1 MSRTIVFLLV
11 LLLFFMS
18 LTACAEGASSG
29 YEQMNSD
36 LERLSADDV
45 TGAEIQVGAESINEF
60 AVNLYQEM
68 AVEKKNIF
76 FSPYSIET
84 ALTMVYAGSAG
95 ETASQMQEVLHL
107 QGDQVVLHRGMNAL
121 AQTLEKED
129 AGFIL
134 KTANSLWGDKTGDFK
149 TPFLDILA
157 LYYGAG
163 VNLVD
168 FIHAPEES
176 RTLINRWVEDET
188 DARITDLMPEGSI
201 DTLTRLVLANA
212 VYFKAQWA
220 DQFFTENT
228 KAKEFTT
235 LSGEKILIPM
245 MNRTG
250 SYRYA
255 SGENW
260 RALELPY
267 KAREL
272 SMLIILP
279 DDIAAFERSFTYA
292 TLHEIDSTLTAHS
305 IELSL
310 PRFSFEYGSSLIDF
324 LKALGMSAPF
334 SANADF
340 SGISAHQRLTVT
352 AVEHKA
358 FIAVDEEGT
367 EAAAATGV
375 GISLTSI
382 PDSPLP
388 FVIDAPFLLLIRE
401 KDSGVLLFLGRVGE
415 KSAFESK

>member
-1 MSRTIVFLLV
+1 MRRLTVVILV
-11 LLLFFMS
+11 PLLFFMN
-18 LTACAEGASSG
+18 LTACEERVSSG
-29 YEQMNSD
+29 YEHVNSE
-36 LERLSADDV
+36 LERLSAQDV
-45 TGAEIQVGAESINEF
+45 TEAEIELVADRINAF
-60 AVNLYQEM
+60 AFDLYQKM
-68 AVEKKNIF
+68 AADKKNIF

-107 QGDQVVLHRGMNAL
+107 QDDQDVLHRGMNAIT
-121 AQTLEKED
+121 QKLEEEEE
-129 AGFIL
+129 GFL
-134 KTANSLWGDKTGDFK
+134 FKTANRIWGDKTGDFK
-149 TPFLDILA
+149 TQFLDILA

-168 FIHAPEES
+168 FIHAPGES

-188 DARITDLMPEGSI
+188 EGRIPDLMPEGSI
-201 DTLTRLVLANA
+201 DSLTRLVLANA

-220 DQFFTENT
+220 DQFSAENT
-228 KAKEFTT
+228 KDRDFTT
-235 LSGEKILIPM
+235 FSGEEIVIPM
-245 MNRTG
+245 MNRID

-255 SGENW
+255 SGNSW

-279 DDIAAFERSFTYA
+279 DDIAAFERSFTHD
-292 TLHEIDSTLTAHS
+292 TLHEIDSSLTAHS
-305 IELSL
+305 IELAL

-324 LKALGMSAPF
+324 LKALGMSVPF
-334 SANADF
+334 STNADF
-340 SGISAHQRLTVT
+340 SGISASQRLMIT
-352 AVEHKA
+352 AIEHKA

-375 GISLTSI
+375 GMSLTST
-382 PDSPLP
+382 PVEPVPFVVDSP
-388 FVIDAPFLLLIRE
+388 FILLIRDS
-401 KDSGVLLFLGRVGE
+401 DSGVLLFLGRVGD